1 MGREVDVGDS
11 RGFENIRSIDPLF
24 NGEDMT
30 DNLSKNCTIYDIC
43 DWNTNIYCQSLS
55 ILVWE

>member
-11 RGFENIRSIDPLF
+11 RGLGDIPSIDPLF

-30 DNLSKNCTIYDIC
+30 DEFSKNCTISDIC
-43 DWNTNIYCQSLS
+43 YWNTNIYCQSIS
-55 ILVWE
+55 ILV

>member
-11 RGFENIRSIDPLF
+11 RGLVDILSIDPFF
-24 NGEDMT
+24 NGADMT
-30 DNLSKNCTIYDIC
+30 DDFSKNCTISDIC

>member
-11 RGFENIRSIDPLF
+11 RGLEDIPSIDPLF

-30 DNLSKNCTIYDIC
+30 DNFSKNYTISDIC